1 MPNNE
6 SMSDSEKMLEG
17 ETLLAKVRIFADRP
31 LDQIARICG
40 YAGPSG
46 RLLKQKFYSALVLAK
61 GFQVP
66 GKEDNIT
73 KRRGRQ
79 ADFTTRVH
87 GNGNLLIGQT
97 YTHRAGIEPGQEF
110 FIEIQA
116 DTGSIFL
123 WPCNG
128 KDLQV

>member
-6 SMSDSEKMLEG
+6 PMSNNGEMLEG

-40 YAGPSG
+40 YVGPSG
-46 RLLKQKFYSALVLAK
+46 RLLKRKFHLALVLAK

-66 GKEDNIT
+66 GKEDSTI
-73 KRRGRQ
+73 RRPGRQ

-87 GNGNLLIGQT
+87 GNGNLLVGQT

-128 KDLQV
+128 KDLRV

>member
-1 MPNNE
+1 MPQN
-6 SMSDSEKMLEG
+6 EKMLEG

-40 YAGPSG
+40 YVGPSG
-46 RLLKQKFYSALVLAK
+46 RLLRQKFYYALVLAK

-66 GKEDNIT
+66 GREESSI

-110 FIEIQA
+110 FIEIQE
-116 DTGSIFL
+116 DNGSIL
-123 WPCNG
+123 LLPCDG
-128 KDLQV
+128 RDLRV

>member
-1 MPNNE
+1 
-6 SMSDSEKMLEG
+6 MLEG

-31 LDQIARICG
+31 MDQIARICG
-40 YAGPSG
+40 YVGPSG
-46 RLLKQKFYSALVLAK
+46 RLLKQKFYYALVLAK

-66 GKEDNIT
+66 GKEESGT
-73 KRRGRQ
+73 SGAKRRGRQ

-110 FIEIQA
+110 FIEIHE

-123 WPCNG
+123 LPCDG
-128 KDLQV
+128 QDLHV